1 MAHIQFNHLS
11 DNAFNT
17 FVPEATKAASN
28 KLFNKVLLV
37 GGIALVLWLVFKANE
52 SDDDKIYENKKS

>member
-11 DNAFNT
+11 DIAFNT
-17 FVPEATKAASN
+17 FVPEATKVASN
-28 KLFNKVLLV
+28 NLFNKVLIV

-52 SDDDKIYENKKS
+52 SDDKIYENKKS